1 VSVIHS
7 RPKAA
12 FPVRGGLLRGRLAA
26 ILVMWFRTKKWDT
39 TAIINGFLAG
49 LMGIACRG
57 YWVSGLG
64 AFLIGAVAGVL
75 VIVAMECWWVYVGFG
90 FSRTVRWSA

>member
-1 VSVIHS
+1 
-7 RPKAA
+7 
-12 FPVRGGLLRGRLAA
+12 
-26 ILVMWFRTKKWDT
+26 MWFRTKKWDT

-57 YWVSGLG
+57 YWVSGLD

-75 VIVAMECWWVYVGFG
+75 RIVAMECWCSYN
-90 FSRTVRWSA
+90 RQAL